1 MEDPSEEWEVQGHS
15 SSDGSNSKV
24 SWILHKGLNL
34 GKKIVITG
42 VVISSA
48 PLVLLP
54 LVVISALGF
63 AFSIPF
69 GLVFVSY
76 ACTEKLMSKLLP
88 GPRYPLMLGS
98 GTPTKGEVEEEE
110 TEFGFGDGEYWRK
123 GDEIDDQEPV
133 EEVDDEIDFVKDW
146 GSGLEMNAD
155 EYGRKNIEKDDEEP
169 RNGVDE
175 IVNKD
180 GYEKDVGEDVEG
192 KDKGPLEGIELKIEG
207 IREEEKDVSVVERS
221 KWEQPVDV
229 HQVEVVVGKAEK
241 NGDVIKGGVVD
252 RDRADKV
259 KTSNEEE
266 DLARGTTG
274 LLRKVRDEG
283 DVGDPVEKDKWQRK
297 EISDHTAKDMDQKN
311 LNMAA
316 ETKKPSEVKGVKL
329 EKLFGKMKGGK
340 KRNKGPKQNK
350 EIRESRTEEHVDA
363 VSGVVEQVEE
373 GIKEDNRDEMKAEK
387 VVVVEEPIGDIS
399 KPIKGNTLV
408 NADDRNGASDERSY
422 PTAENP
428 EGHTS
433 EGNAGSLELHVPA
446 EDPKSKHAE
455 IDIIIPVRKVP
466 LSEKKIWERIEALRA
481 IVGYKAE
488 PRATC
493 VEEIKALYIFTGV
506 EPTAA
511 SFKNP
516 SDLVEVNDRLQFL
529 MSIVGVK

>member
-1 MEDPSEEWEVQGHS
+1 MTLFFVFGRMEDPSEEWEVQGHS

-69 GLVFVSY
+69 GLVFASY

-133 EEVDDEIDFVKDW
+133 EEVDDEIVKDW

-169 RNGVDE
+169 RNGVNE

-207 IREEEKDVSVVERS
+207 IREEEKDVPVVERS
-221 KWEQPVDV
+221 RWEQPVDV

-408 NADDRNGASDERSY
+408 NGASDERSY
-422 PTAENP
+422 TTAENP
-428 EGHTS
+428 EG
-433 EGNAGSLELHVPA
+433 
-446 EDPKSKHAE
+446 
-455 IDIIIPVRKVP
+455 I
-466 LSEKKIWERIEALRA
+466 
-481 IVGYKAE
+481 
-488 PRATC
+488 
-493 VEEIKALYIFTGV
+493 
-506 EPTAA
+506 
-511 SFKNP
+511 
-516 SDLVEVNDRLQFL
+516 
-529 MSIVGVK
+529 